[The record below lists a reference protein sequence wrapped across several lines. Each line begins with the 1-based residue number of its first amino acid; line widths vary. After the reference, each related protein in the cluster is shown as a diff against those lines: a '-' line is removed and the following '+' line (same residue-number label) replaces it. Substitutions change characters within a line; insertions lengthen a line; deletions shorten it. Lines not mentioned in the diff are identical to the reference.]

1 MKLLIKGFLFR
12 IIYTIAGFLVS
23 LLIAKL
29 AGVSSFGILSLMIV
43 NGAFIHIL
51 TGLGTDAAIVW
62 HGVSAETE
70 DKNRIFSIA
79 VYTALLQFSLFLI
92 SAFLFFQVT
101 GSTILSG
108 EHDST
113 FFYIELLYFT
123 GLILTEK
130 YSALFYSQQMAPFCN
145 KLLAVSSSILLLA
158 GIGVYFFSAEVISN
172 NPALIFSFF
181 IFIPAL
187 VLFIS
192 YHIKLKPV
200 LARINNRS
208 INSFVNFSFIVFMS
222 NIIQFIAFR
231 ADFWLI
237 NYFKGKV
244 DVGIYAQASR
254 FSQMLWIIPGVLAGL
269 VVPALKNRSNKLSV
283 EELVVI
289 CRVVLFTHIILG
301 VLVTAAAFIIYQY
314 FLPDIFFNGF
324 PALLLMIPG
333 YIIFTITTILAAFF
347 SANRLLRINLLGSS
361 LCCVLIVGLDML
373 LIPTYSFT
381 GAAIAN
387 MVAYTLTT
395 VFFII
400 LSCRETGVSIKH
412 FFVIRKSDFKLLS
425 GKLIGNN
432 QLS

>member
-1 MKLLIKGFLFR
+1 MKLLINGFLFR

-29 AGVSSFGILSLMIV
+29 TGVSSFGMLSLMIV

-51 TGLGTDAAIVW
+51 TGLGTNAAIVW
-62 HGVSAETE
+62 HGVSEE
-70 DKNRIFSIA
+70 MGDKNKVFSIA
-79 VYTALLQFSLFLI
+79 VYTALLQFCLFVI

-108 EHDST
+108 EQGTT

-130 YSALFYSQQMAPFCN
+130 YSALFYSQQMAPLCN
-145 KLLAVSSSILLLA
+145 KLLAVSSSILLLT
-158 GIGVYFFSAEVISN
+158 GIALFFFLPETIVN
-172 NPALIFSFF
+172 NPAIVFSFF
-181 IFIPAL
+181 IFIPAI

-208 INSFVNFSFIVFMS
+208 INSFVNFSFIVFIS

-231 ADFWLI
+231 ADFWFI
-237 NYFKGKV
+237 NYFQGKE

-269 VVPALKNRSNKLSV
+269 IVPALKNKKNKLSV
-283 EELVVI
+283 EELVAI
-289 CRVVLFTHIILG
+289 CRLIFFTHIFLG
-301 VLVTAAAFIIYQY
+301 IIVTAGAFIIYQY
-314 FLPDIFFNGF
+314 FLPEDFFSGF
-324 PALLLMIPG
+324 SAMLLMLPG

-361 LCCVLIVGLDML
+361 LCCVLIIALDML
-373 LIPTYSFT
+373 LIPAYSFT

-387 MVAYTLTT
+387 LVAYTLTT

-400 LSCRETGVSIKH
+400 LSHRKIGLPIKDY
-412 FFVIRKSDFKLLS
+412 FIIRKSDFRLLS
-425 GKLIGNN
+425 GKFTGNN